1 LGSKVTLLLRY
12 LESSSF
18 TSSDLILFS
27 DSTDVIFQASWES
40 IESAIAQAM
49 AIDQF
54 HSILVSGEHDIWPP
68 SFAGHYRNYQQSDT
82 YARNKQKI
90 NRQGVGADDI
100 GFYRGLN
107 SGSLLGRASR
117 LLPLL
122 RFLASE
128 RPSFH
133 PHHLV
138 YSPSG
143 VLTAEGER
151 SITVSGPLRHPDS
164 RGEGVQEYTI
174 PGVYKRNDQITTAM
188 AFYQQTGEISSDDG
202 EAVAVPDP
210 GVVPPEGTNF
220 GLVVDE
226 HASLFQTMQ
235 LSTEQVVRLLAVTNG
250 NTSLRTLDAD
260 RNPLAMSA
268 QDSTAIAATIKQ
280 QLLSLPFWKADVLA
294 SAAAEGSSSHSPLLE
309 DFLHSVVDTAIKLDS
324 RLVQKKGADT
334 AAASSGSSS
343 SASSFDTPALVH
355 YNGPSKVQSS
365 FGAASYARVVQN
377 FFWRQEE
384 FIRASARFVDACALV
399 QQIGQGHR
407 EAPAAVGT
415 DGLVSSTPSIP
426 SVSPSRSQFQ
436 FRTRRMLLLPHVDV
450 LHMCPALVPWQ
461 THECE
466 AKA

>member
-1 LGSKVTLLLRY
+1 V
-12 LESSSF
+12 
-18 TSSDLILFS
+18 D
-27 DSTDVIFQASWES
+27 
-40 IESAIAQAM
+40 
-49 AIDQF
+49 
-54 HSILVSGEHDIWPP
+54 
-68 SFAGHYRNYQQSDT
+68 
-82 YARNKQKI
+82 
-90 NRQGVGADDI
+90 ADDI

-117 LLPLL
+117 LIPLL

-133 PHHLV
+133 QHHLV

-188 AFYQQTGEISSDDG
+188 AFYQQTGEISSDEG

-235 LSTEQVVRLLAVTNG
+235 LSAEQVSRLLAVTNG
-250 NTSLRTLDAD
+250 NTSLRTLDAEGD
-260 RNPLAMSA
+260 RNRLTMSA
-268 QDSTAIAATIKQ
+268 QDSAAIAATIKQ

-294 SAAAEGSSSHSPLLE
+294 SIAEGSSSPLLE
-309 DFLHSVVDTAIKLDS
+309 DFLHSLVDTAIKLDA
-324 RLVQKKGADT
+324 RLVQKKGAATDT
-334 AAASSGSSS
+334 ASSGSSS
-343 SASSFDTPALVH
+343 SASASSFSTPPLVH

-384 FIRASARFVDACALV
+384 FIRASARFVDACTLV

-407 EAPAAVGT
+407 ETPTAAAT
-415 DGLVSSTPSIP
+415 EGLVSSPPSIP
-426 SVSPSRSQFQ
+426 SVPPSLRQFQ

-450 LHMCPALVPWQ
+450 LHMCPALVPWE
-461 THECE
+461 TYDCE
-466 AKA
+466 AKAPVAKGNEGK